1 MAKKKKARQNE
12 AVANSAEPS
21 KTDGSITNEELAQ
34 KVIEDVKQAKV
45 TAEKLNDLRN
55 RFAALKK
62 GETILGYGEGQ
73 WEKFCR
79 EKLGMTASKARRW
92 IRETCKAI
100 GIPTPGSKHD
110 GSANRVYNHGAAPW
124 HHTPDG
130 TTVDVA
136 RSAAQKT
143 VRDGDEVQGLRWLRQ
158 LYFAGCNV
166 GKALAIFVSE
176 EIGLA
181 DTAVWGQA
189 KDMLALAD
197 RCKPD
202 HVPSAKCLE
211 GGDKSCENRG
221 GHPDLLHYNNAMMLC
236 CRAPKL
242 RAADNAAI
250 WLRTHTFNP
259 PTPEEIKAAT
269 ETAKATPPVIPEKV
283 YDKHTSEG
291 RRRGRGMEHFL
302 TEGAALQNKSDVLD
316 FQPPKLCPHC
326 GGTGRVAD

>member
-1 MAKKKKARQNE
+1 M
-12 AVANSAEPS
+12 
-21 KTDGSITNEELAQ
+21 
-34 KVIEDVKQAKV
+34 
-45 TAEKLNDLRN
+45 
-55 RFAALKK
+55 
-62 GETILGYGEGQ
+62 
-73 WEKFCR
+73 
-79 EKLGMTASKARRW
+79 
-92 IRETCKAI
+92 
-100 GIPTPGSKHD
+100 
-110 GSANRVYNHGAAPW
+110 
-124 HHTPDG
+124 
-130 TTVDVA
+130 
-136 RSAAQKT
+136 
-143 VRDGDEVQGLRWLRQ
+143 RQ
-158 LYFAGCNV
+158 LYFAGSNV

-181 DTAVWGQA
+181 DTEVWGHV

-202 HVPSAKCLE
+202 HVPKAECLA
-211 GGDKSCENRG
+211 GGDESCENRG

-259 PTPEEIKAAT
+259 PTPEEVKVAT
-269 ETAKATPPVIPEKV
+269 ETAKTTPPVIPDKV

-326 GGTGRVAD
+326 GGTGRVAA